1 VIHVARLDGT
11 ALIVN
16 ADLIE
21 TIEERPDTVVTLVNG
36 KKFIVREEARELVQR
51 VVDYRTRIEL
61 MMTYARL
68 GVPAMAAA
76 GAAS

>member
-1 VIHVARLDGT
+1 MIHVARLDGT

-36 KKFIVREEARELVQR
+36 KKFIVREEARELIQR
-51 VVDYRTRIEL
+51 VVDYRLRVEL
-61 MMTYARL
+61 MMNARL
-68 GVPAMAAA
+68 GARVLAAA
-76 GAAS
+76 GGAS